1 MFIVG
6 SKEYGNE
13 KDDFRKVDGCIELEW
28 YDYCRLI
35 DMLCPKGTWVRNYN
49 ETKRYLNNCKNN
61 GNVLWYYDMAQ
72 CNVRNQLGDM
82 CNYKIIAVKESCS
95 GVYYQPCEVL

>member
-1 MFIVG
+1 MFTVG
-6 SKEYGNE
+6 FKEYGNE
-13 KDDFRKVDGCIELEW
+13 KDDFIKVDGCIELEW

-49 ETKRYLNNCKNN
+49 KTKIHLSNCKNSCS
-61 GNVLWYYDMAQ
+61 VLWYYDMAQ
-72 CNVRNQLGDM
+72 CNVRTHEGYM
-82 CNYKIIAVKESCS
+82 FHYKLIAVKDESS

>member
-1 MFIVG
+1 MFNVG
-6 SKEYGNE
+6 RKE
-13 KDDFRKVDGCIELEW
+13 KDDFIKVDGCIELEW

-49 ETKRYLNNCKNN
+49 ETKRHLIDCKNN
-61 GNVLWYYDMAQ
+61 CSVLWYYDMAE
-72 CNVRNQLGDM
+72 CNVRNQAGDM
-82 CNYKIIAVKESCS
+82 CHYKIIVVKNASS